1 MHSLKDMDFGGKR
14 VLLRVDFN
22 VPLDDAG
29 RVVNDKRIRE
39 TLPTINYLVS
49 KKAKIIVLT
58 HVGRPSGDTTEEL
71 RTTTISYHL
80 SKLLHI
86 PVKKIDD
93 CIGANVH
100 KAAAAMKP
108 GDVVMLENVRF
119 YDGEKNK
126 DVKKRLEFAKQ
137 LALLADIYVNDAFA
151 NSHRDHASM
160 TGVPQF
166 IPGCMGFVV
175 EQEVEKISR
184 ALNEEKRPFISIVG
198 GLKADKLKAIKHLVK
213 KSDKVLVGG
222 SLAFLFLKAQG
233 KHIGSTKI
241 DEECDVS
248 SNELKELLKSNKI
261 VLPTDCVLA
270 DKFSRDA
277 RISVLATHQIKN
289 GAIAVDIG
297 PETIKSYT
305 DAIKNAATIVWNGP
319 MGAYEIELFAR
330 GTNAV
335 AHAIASTN
343 ATKIIGGGESAAAV
357 EMNKLEGKMTHVSTG
372 GGASLMM
379 FQGDTL
385 PALAALEE
393 SAKKFI

>member
-126 DVKKRLEFAKQ
+126 DVKKRL
-137 LALLADIYVNDAFA
+137 
-151 NSHRDHASM
+151 
-160 TGVPQF
+160 
-166 IPGCMGFVV
+166 
-175 EQEVEKISR
+175 
-184 ALNEEKRPFISIVG
+184 
-198 GLKADKLKAIKHLVK
+198 
-213 KSDKVLVGG
+213 
-222 SLAFLFLKAQG
+222 
-233 KHIGSTKI
+233 
-241 DEECDVS
+241 
-248 SNELKELLKSNKI
+248 
-261 VLPTDCVLA
+261 
-270 DKFSRDA
+270 
-277 RISVLATHQIKN
+277 
-289 GAIAVDIG
+289 
-297 PETIKSYT
+297 
-305 DAIKNAATIVWNGP
+305 
-319 MGAYEIELFAR
+319 
-330 GTNAV
+330 
-335 AHAIASTN
+335 
-343 ATKIIGGGESAAAV
+343 
-357 EMNKLEGKMTHVSTG
+357 
-372 GGASLMM
+372 
-379 FQGDTL
+379 
-385 PALAALEE
+385 
-393 SAKKFI
+393 